1 MTPTHG
7 GKSALGPEDVFKVA
21 AESREA
27 TGVSFPEAAG
37 QVGTCRARYRAP
49 RSSVTQELL
58 RGVAGGLRAAL
69 AALVEQLF
77 AEGDEAAALQWR
89 ESSSWDGPPL
99 QSGRSSSGSATR
111 VAQLSIQC
119 VESGSSSLCRWGLL
133 SDGSNASV

>member
-1 MTPTHG
+1 M
-7 GKSALGPEDVFKVA
+7 
-21 AESREA
+21 
-27 TGVSFPEAAG
+27 
-37 QVGTCRARYRAP
+37 
-49 RSSVTQELL
+49 
-58 RGVAGGLRAAL
+58 AGGLRAAL

-99 QSGRSSSGSATR
+99 QSGRSSPGSATR

-119 VESGSSSLCRWGLL
+119 VESGSSSLRRWGLL